1 MRWRKNLLIVCG
13 ILYTIFFVCDYN
25 AGFRIE
31 RKEAVIETGEEVE
44 MNQEEGAEKPKI
56 AITFD
61 DGPHPTFTPQL
72 LDGLKKR
79 NVKASFFVIGN
90 LAKANPEIIR
100 RQKKEGHLI
109 GNHTYHHVDITKM
122 SDEQARDEIQSTN
135 EVVEGI
141 IGEEVSFVRPPFGIW
156 QKNLEKELSVIPV
169 LWSVDPLDWTTK
181 NVDEIVNK
189 VVTQVKENDMI
200 LLHDCYQSSVDA
212 ALRIIDILLQEG
224 YEFVTVDEM
233 ILD

>member
-1 MRWRKNLLIVCG
+1 MDWQVSGDEMAQKSTDCLWDS
-13 ILYTIFFVCDYN
+13 LYNIFVCDYN

-141 IGEEVSFVRPPFGIW
+141 IGEEVSFVKLRRLVSGRRIW
-156 QKNLEKELSVIPV
+156 KKNFRSFRCYG
-169 LWSVDPLDWTTK
+169 
-181 NVDEIVNK
+181 
-189 VVTQVKENDMI
+189 
-200 LLHDCYQSSVDA
+200 LLT
-212 ALRIIDILLQEG
+212 LLTG
-224 YEFVTVDEM
+224 RRRM
-233 ILD
+233 WMKS

>member
-13 ILYTIFFVCDYN
+13 ILYTVLLVCEYN
-25 AGFRIE
+25 AGM
-31 RKEAVIETGEEVE
+31 KMNQKKAAIETGEEVE
-44 MNQEEGAEKPKI
+44 TNQEEAEKPKI

-90 LAKANPEIIR
+90 LAKANPEIIG

-122 SDEQARDEIQSTN
+122 SDEQAKDEIQSTN

-169 LWSVDPLDWTTK
+169 LWTVDPLDWTTK